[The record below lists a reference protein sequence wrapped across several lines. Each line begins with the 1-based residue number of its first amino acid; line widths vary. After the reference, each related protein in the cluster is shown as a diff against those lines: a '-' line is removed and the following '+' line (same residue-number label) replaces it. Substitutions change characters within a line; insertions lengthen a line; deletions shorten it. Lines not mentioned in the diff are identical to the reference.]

1 MTLPTSE
8 PLPPD
13 DLPPARRR
21 RQRRLLAPDTSD
33 EQTAMLEQFVAR
45 LTPSVDFLVF
55 SFICGLITGIAAL
68 ANTPALF
75 LLAALVAPFLSPVI
89 GLSLASIIGSKNFFI
104 RSLTTTLIGGLLVFI
119 GGAFGG
125 LIALQYDTIP
135 VQHAYL
141 HAHFSWYDFVLL
153 FLGAALTTF
162 FVIRNGQNGR
172 QTVSNIALAYELYL
186 PLGVAGYGIMTS
198 SKGLWPDGLLVFG
211 VYLAGSALIGVIVLA
226 LTGLRPMINL
236 GYTVGTTAV
245 LIAMCALVAFSGVE
259 TARHFQVALPTQ
271 VPTLT
276 PVPTL
281 TSTPTNTKKP
291 PTPTITQTPTPA
303 PTHTPTMTF
312 TPTTTPIKAWMSA
325 EYGNGAFI
333 RKTPGFT
340 GDLIKSLVN
349 GSQLEI
355 LPQATQVDGR
365 IWLYVKSAEGF
376 YGWVIESVLV
386 TATAVPSETP
396 TPAPSPSLTGEG
408 Q

>member
-13 DLPPARRR
+13 DMPPARRR

-33 EQTAMLEQFVAR
+33 EQTAMLEQFVTR
-45 LTPSVDFLVF
+45 LTPSVDYLVL
-55 SFICGLITGIAAL
+55 SFICGLVTGIAAL

-75 LLAALVAPFLSPVI
+75 LLAALIAPFLSPVV
-89 GLSLASIIGSKNFFI
+89 GLSLAAIIGSQKFFI
-104 RSLTTTLIGGLLVFI
+104 RSLVTSLIGGGLVFI
-119 GGAFGG
+119 GGALGG
-125 LIALQYDTIP
+125 LIALQYDIIP

-153 FLGAALTTF
+153 IMGASLTTF
-162 FVIRNGQNGR
+162 FVVRNEQNGR

-186 PLGVAGYGIMTS
+186 PLGVAGYGVMTA

-236 GYTVGTTAV
+236 GYTIGTTAT
-245 LIAMCALVAFSGVE
+245 LIAMSAIVAFSGVE

-271 VPTLT
+271 APTLT
-276 PVPTL
+276 PVPTA
-281 TSTPTNTKKP
+281 TFTPTRTKIP
-291 PTPTITQTPTPA
+291 PTPTITQTRTPA
-303 PTHTPTMTF
+303 PTYTPTMTY
-312 TPTTTPIKAWMSA
+312 TPTPTPIKAWMSA

-333 RKTPGFT
+333 RKTPGFD
-340 GDLIKSLVN
+340 GDLIKSLLN

-355 LPQATQVDGR
+355 LPEATQVDGR
-365 IWLYVKSAEGF
+365 TWLHVKSVEGF
-376 YGWVIESVLV
+376 DGWVIESALI
-386 TATAVPSETP
+386 TATAIPTETP
-396 TPAPSPSLTGEG
+396 TPAPSPSNTVEA